1 MIFSPNGFDLDTVN
15 NPDGIDRTIIEPV
28 AFDNGNP
35 ALASDWTSL
44 CDLSAITSADIEF
57 VGLYIDNSGGG
68 GMTSSAVQAS
78 WDNFKADMASRGIDI
93 REQYTDTAE
102 RWIDPFLG
110 ALAPTTKSALDSW
123 VYGTD
128 ITM

>member
-35 ALASDWTSL
+35 ALASSWMSL
-44 CDLSAITSADIEF
+44 CNLGSITSAEIEF
-57 VGLYIDNSGGG
+57 VGLFVDDSGS
-68 GMTSSAVQAS
+68 MNVHDVQAAL
-78 WDNFKADMASRGIDI
+78 DNFEAAMASKGIQI
-93 REQYTDTAE
+93 RRVYNGIE

-110 ALAPTTKSALDSW
+110 PLAP
-123 VYGTD
+123 
-128 ITM
+128 